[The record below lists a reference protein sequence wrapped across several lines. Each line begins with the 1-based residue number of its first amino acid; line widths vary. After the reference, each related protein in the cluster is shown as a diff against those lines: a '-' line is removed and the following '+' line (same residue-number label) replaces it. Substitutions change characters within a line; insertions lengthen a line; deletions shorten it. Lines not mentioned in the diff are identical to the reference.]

1 MASKAAQKVGK
12 CCLDNWFML
21 STILGVIIGFAVGF
35 GLKQVHLGEVAKMW
49 LRVPGDIYIR
59 LLTLTILP
67 MIASSII
74 SVLASLNPQENGK
87 VSGVALGYILS
98 SNLISSL
105 IGLTFAIIIKPGS
118 YMAAEVANP
127 AQRPSGLIP
136 YIFRD
141 LLYNFFPDNI
151 FGIAINVAISDFDK
165 PQTTPNNETT
175 YNLKNIEGTNMI
187 GVLFCSVLFG
197 IGINRVNER
206 GVPFKEFFQSMCEV
220 VMYVMQ
226 KLLLTTPVGVCF
238 MVLSSVVSADDI
250 GSKFKAIGM
259 FLLFNVVGTVV
270 HLLFLCLSL
279 LVVKKNPFRLL
290 RHCLQPWFI
299 AFATTSGTIAI
310 PRCFEAADAYG
321 IRKSVSRFVL
331 PLAGT
336 MKSDAAAYFIVGS
349 CLFVAQGMNIDLD
362 PAKLVIIVLLA
373 TAYVTALPN
382 IPSASVVAI
391 ITILSSIGV
400 GSKDDV
406 SILYT
411 VEFINDRLRS
421 GNIAISHMFCTA
433 FTYHLCGADPE
444 DETEDDSEGKE
455 SLQPDELKWG
465 KLSISERDDS
475 DPDLLLTQ
483 QI

>member
-1 MASKAAQKVGK
+1 MREKLPIKAVCSSESALPDGEQMASPAARKVGK

-21 STILGVIIGFAVGF
+21 ATVLGVVIGFGAGF
-35 GLKQVHLGEVAKMW
+35 GLKQIHIGEVAKMW

-74 SVLASLNPQENGK
+74 SVLANLNPKKNGK

-98 SNLISSL
+98 ANLISSL
-105 IGLTFAIIIKPGS
+105 IGLAYGLIIKPGT
-118 YMAAEVANP
+118 YMAGGASTP
-127 AQRPSGLIP
+127 QRAGDQIP

-151 FGIAINVAISDFDK
+151 FGIAINVELSDFNNPVIK
-165 PQTTPNNETT
+165 NNETT
-175 YNLKNIEGTNMI
+175 YKLVTTAGTNMI

-197 IGINRVNER
+197 IGINRVNQR
-206 GVPFKEFFQSMCEV
+206 GLPFKQFFESMCEV

-259 FLLFNVVGTVV
+259 FLLFNVVGIFT
-270 HLLFLCLSL
+270 HFIFLCLSL
-279 LVVKKNPFRLL
+279 LVLKKNPFRLL
-290 RHCLQPWFI
+290 RYCLPPWFI

-336 MKSDAAAYFIVGS
+336 MKSDSSAVFIVGS
-349 CLFVAQGMNIDLD
+349 CLFIAQGMSVDLD
-362 PAKLVIIVLLA
+362 PAKIVIIVILA

-391 ITILSSIGV
+391 ITILSSVGV

-411 VEFINDRLRS
+411 VEFI
-421 GNIAISHMFCTA
+421 
-433 FTYHLCGADPE
+433 
-444 DETEDDSEGKE
+444 K
-455 SLQPDELKWG
+455 
-465 KLSISERDDS
+465 
-475 DPDLLLTQ
+475 
-483 QI
+483 

>member
-1 MASKAAQKVGK
+1 MLATVVG
-12 CCLDNWFML
+12 
-21 STILGVIIGFAVGF
+21 VVIGFGAGF
-35 GLKQVHLGEVAKMW
+35 GLKQIHIGQVAKMW

-74 SVLASLNPQENGK
+74 S
-87 VSGVALGYILS
+87 
-98 SNLISSL
+98 
-105 IGLTFAIIIKPGS
+105 
-118 YMAAEVANP
+118 
-127 AQRPSGLIP
+127 
-136 YIFRD
+136 
-141 LLYNFFPDNI
+141 
-151 FGIAINVAISDFDK
+151 
-165 PQTTPNNETT
+165 
-175 YNLKNIEGTNMI
+175 

-197 IGINRVNER
+197 IGINRVKQR
-206 GVPFKEFFQSMCEV
+206 GLPFKEFFQSMSEV

-250 GSKFKAIGM
+250 GGKFKAIGM
-259 FLLFNVVGTVV
+259 FLLFNIAGIFT
-270 HLLFLCLSL
+270 HFLFLCLSL
-279 LVVKKNPFRLL
+279 LVLKRNPLRLL
-290 RHCLQPWFI
+290 RYCLPPWFI
-299 AFATTSGTIAI
+299 SFATTSGTIAI

-321 IRKSVSRFVL
+321 IPKSVSRFVL

-336 MKSDAAAYFIVGS
+336 MKSDSSAVFIVGS
-349 CLFVAQGMNIDLD
+349 CLFVAQGMSINLD
-362 PAKLVIIVLLA
+362 PAKIVIIVNLA

-421 GNIAISHMFCTA
+421 GNIALSHMFCTA
-433 FTYHLCGADPE
+433 FTYHLCEKDLGG
-444 DETEDDSEGKE
+444 ETDDRVEEDDSLDQKDLKSGKF
-455 SLQPDELKWG
+455 SVMTK
-465 KLSISERDDS
+465 DDS
-475 DPDLLLTQ
+475 DLDQPFSQ
-483 QI
+483 KI